1 MNFDFLRREGITSS
15 RVIDAFEA
23 VPRDRFVPEPERA
36 SAFENRPLPIGYQQT
51 ISQPTIV
58 ALMTQELD
66 IRSGDRVLEIGTGSG
81 YQTAILAELAKE
93 VYSVEIVPQLAE
105 RAQRLLSELGY
116 ENVHAR
122 VGNGRE
128 GWPEA
133 APFDEV
139 IVTAA
144 GEELPET
151 FVEQL
156 APEGRLIAPVGPKHA
171 QFLVKITKRS
181 DGSIREEQM
190 MPVRFVPLTGEN
202 T

>member
-1 MNFDFLRREGITSS
+1 MEFDFLRREGITSS
-15 RVIDAFEA
+15 RVIEAFEA
-23 VPRDRFVPEPERA
+23 VPRDRFVPESERA
-36 SAFENRPLPIGYQQT
+36 SAFENRPLPIGYRQT

-58 ALMTQELD
+58 AFMTQELD

-93 VYSVEIVPQLAE
+93 VYSVEIVRQLAA
-105 RAQRLLSELGY
+105 RAGRLLAELGY
-116 ENVHAR
+116 DNVHTR

-133 APFDEV
+133 APFNQV

-144 GEELPET
+144 GEELPKT
-151 FVEQL
+151 FVDQL

-171 QFLVKITKRS
+171 QVLIKITKGG
-181 DGSIREEQM
+181 DGRVQEERLT
-190 MPVRFVPLTGEN
+190 PVRFVPLTGADE
-202 T
+202 